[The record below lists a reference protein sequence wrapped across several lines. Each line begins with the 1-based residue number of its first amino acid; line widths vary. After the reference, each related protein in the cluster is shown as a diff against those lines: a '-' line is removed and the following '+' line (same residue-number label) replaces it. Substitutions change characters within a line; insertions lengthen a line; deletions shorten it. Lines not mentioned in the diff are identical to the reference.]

1 MWEWIR
7 YRALILAVL
16 PFVIGG
22 SLWYLSMNARGWG
35 EVRFLIVLILS
46 MPVLA
51 GLSALSVMFAFR
63 KENGLDKLKPM
74 SKAASIFSLAVS
86 GGLVL
91 IGAAGV
97 IQSLW
102 F

>member
-7 YRALILAVL
+7 YRALILAGV

-22 SLWYLSMNARGWG
+22 SLWFLYENAGGWDKLG
-35 EVRFLIVLILS
+35 FLIVLIVS

-51 GLSALSVMFAFR
+51 ATAAFSVMFAFR
-63 KENGLDKLKPM
+63 KNDDLRKLKRT
-74 SKAASIFSLAVS
+74 SKVASIFSLTVF